1 MTKRV
6 PSAHVPT
13 NAAHRRAFRK
23 NLLAWYDANRRDMP
37 WRNSSDPY
45 RIWLSEVM
53 LQQTRVDQA
62 EPYYRRFTERFPT
75 VERLA
80 AASLDDVLACWE
92 GLGYYS
98 RARNLHKAA
107 RRIVEAFGGRLP
119 DEEQA
124 IRSLPGVG
132 PYTAAAVLSIAYGQA
147 LPALD
152 GNAVRVLTRVFRI
165 GEDATRAATRKRL
178 QTLAAQLIEPT
189 RPGAFNQAVM
199 ELGANVCKPAAPQCK
214 TCPLRSVCAA
224 ADQGDPAAYPV
235 TPPRKKT
242 PHVDVAAAIVFDE
255 AGRLLVC
262 KRPEEA
268 MLGGLWEFP
277 GGRRKP
283 GEMLEA
289 ACRRAVREKWRVDIE
304 THGLAHR
311 IAHAYTH
318 FRITLHAFP
327 ATIAAGAPRAPAG
340 RAFMWAD
347 RAELQTLA
355 FSRTG
360 RLLIEYVFRDAPIKT
375 TSLSASR

>member
-1 MTKRV
+1 
-6 PSAHVPT
+6 
-13 NAAHRRAFRK
+13 
-23 NLLAWYDANRRDMP
+23 MP
-37 WRNSSDPY
+37 WRNISDPY

-53 LQQTRVDQA
+53 LQQTRARQA
-62 EPYYRRFTERFPT
+62 EPYYRRFAERFPT

-92 GLGYYS
+92 GLGYYA

-132 PYTAAAVLSIAYGQA
+132 PYTAAAVLSIAYGKA

-152 GNAVRVLTRVFRI
+152 GNAIRVLTRVFRI
-165 GEDATRAATRKRL
+165 QEDPARSATRKRL
-178 QTLAAQLIEPT
+178 RDIAGGLIDPA

-199 ELGANVCKPAAPQCK
+199 ELGANVCKPSSPRCE
-214 TCPLRSVCAA
+214 TCPLRSVCGAA
-224 ADQGDPAAYPV
+224 EQGDPEAFPAMA
-235 TPPRKKT
+235 PRKKT
-242 PHVDVAAAIVFDE
+242 PHFDVAVAILFDE

-277 GGRRKP
+277 GGKRKP
-283 GEMLEA
+283 GERLEA
-289 ACRRAVREKWRVDIE
+289 ACRRAVREKWSVAIE
-304 THGLAHR
+304 THGRARR
-311 IAHAYTH
+311 IAHAYSH
-318 FRITLHAFP
+318 FHITIHAFR
-327 ATIAAGAPRAPAG
+327 ATIASGAPRSPAG
-340 RAFMWAD
+340 RALKWAD
-347 RAELQTLA
+347 RGELRALA

-360 RLLIEYVFRDAPIKT
+360 RRLIECMEEERKAGAGNDLPDEP
-375 TSLSASR
+375 

>member
-6 PSAHVPT
+6 PSTHVPT
-13 NAAHRRAFRK
+13 NAARRRAFRE
-23 NLLAWYDANRRDMP
+23 NLLAWYDANRRNMP
-37 WRNSSDPY
+37 WRNTSDPY

-62 EPYYRRFTERFPT
+62 EPYYRRFAARFPT

-107 RRIVEAFGGRLP
+107 RRIVETFGGRLP
-119 DEEQA
+119 DEEEA

-132 PYTAAAVLSIAYGQA
+132 PYTAAAVLSIAYGKA

-152 GNAVRVLTRVFRI
+152 GNAIRVLARVFRVA
-165 GEDATRAATRKRL
+165 EDATRAGTRNQLRD
-178 QTLAAQLIEPT
+178 LAADLMDSA

-199 ELGANVCKPAAPQCK
+199 ELGANVCKPAAPRCEA
-214 TCPLRSVCAA
+214 CPLRPVCAA
-224 ADQGDPAAYPV
+224 AEAGDQTAFPV

-242 PHVDVAAAIVFDE
+242 PHFDVAVAIVFDD

-277 GGRRKP
+277 GGKRKP
-283 GEMLEA
+283 GETLEA
-289 ACRRAVREKWRVDIE
+289 ACRRAVRKKWNVDVE
-304 THGLAHR
+304 TRGLARR
-311 IAHAYTH
+311 IDHAYTH
-318 FRITLHAFP
+318 FRITMHAFR
-327 ATIAAGAPRAPAG
+327 ASIAAGAPRAPAD

-360 RLLIEYVFRDAPIKT
+360 RLLVEFL
-375 TSLSASR
+375 SLEQAQKSGE

>member
-6 PSAHVPT
+6 PSTHVPT
-13 NAAHRRAFRK
+13 SVARRRAFRK

-37 WRNSSDPY
+37 WRNISDPY
-45 RIWLSEVM
+45 LIWLSEVM

-62 EPYYRRFTERFPT
+62 EPYWRRFTERFPT
-75 VERLA
+75 VEQLA
-80 AASLDDVLACWE
+80 AASLDEVLACWE

-107 RRIVEAFGGRLP
+107 RRIVETFGGRLP

-124 IRSLPGVG
+124 ILSLPGVG
-132 PYTAAAVLSIAYGQA
+132 PYTAAAVLSIAYGKA

-152 GNAVRVLTRVFRI
+152 GNAIRVLTRVFRV
-165 GEDATRAATRKRL
+165 GENPARTATRKRL
-178 QTLAAQLIEPT
+178 RDLAADLMDPT
-189 RPGAFNQAVM
+189 RAGAFNQAVM
-199 ELGANVCKPAAPQCK
+199 ELGANVCKPSAPKCNA
-214 TCPLRSVCAA
+214 CPLRSVCAA
-224 ADQGDPAAYPV
+224 AERGDPEAFPA
-235 TPPRKKT
+235 TTPRKKT
-242 PHVDVAAAIVFDE
+242 PHVDVAVAIVFDE

-277 GGRRKP
+277 GGRRKL
-283 GEMLEA
+283 GETLDA
-289 ACRRAVREKWRVDIE
+289 ACRRAMREKWNVDVE
-304 THGLAHR
+304 THNLTHR

-318 FRITLHAFP
+318 FRITVHAFR
-327 ATIAAGAPRAPAG
+327 ASIASGTPRAPAD
-340 RAFMWAD
+340 RAFTWAN

-360 RLLIEYVFRDAPIKT
+360 RLLVEYLRNSD
-375 TSLSASR
+375 

>member
-13 NAAHRRAFRK
+13 TAAHHRAFRE

-37 WRNSSDPY
+37 WRESADPY

-80 AASLDDVLACWE
+80 AAPLDDVLACWE
-92 GLGYYS
+92 GLGYYA

-107 RRIVEAFGGRLP
+107 RRIVEAFDGRLP
-119 DEEQA
+119 DEEHA

-132 PYTAAAVLSIAYGQA
+132 PYTAGAVLSIAYGKA

-152 GNAVRVLTRVFRI
+152 GNAIRVLTRVFRI
-165 GEDATRAATRKRL
+165 GEDATRAATRTRL
-178 QTLAAQLIEPT
+178 RTLAGRLMEPE
-189 RPGAFNQAVM
+189 RPGVFNQAVM
-199 ELGANVCKPAAPQCK
+199 ELGAKVCKPAAPRCEA
-214 TCPLRSVCAA
+214 CPLRPVCGAA
-224 ADQGDPAAYPV
+224 EQGDPGMFPA
-235 TPPRKKT
+235 TPPSKKT
-242 PHVDVAAAIVFDE
+242 PHVDVAVAIVPDE

-277 GGRRKP
+277 GGRKEP
-283 GEMLEA
+283 GETLEA
-289 ACRRAVREKWRVDIE
+289 ACQRTVREKWNVDIE

-311 IAHAYTH
+311 IAHAYSH
-318 FRITLHAFP
+318 FRITMHAFR
-327 ATIAAGAPRAPAG
+327 ATVVAGAPQAPAD
-340 RAFMWAD
+340 RAFAWAD
-347 RAELQTLA
+347 RDELHALA

-360 RLLIEYVFRDAPIKT
+360 RLLIEY
-375 TSLSASR
+375 LGMH